1 MRALF
6 YLTMNMRKLGLNKIK
21 IFLKNFFLGILVGFS
36 DLFPAISGSTILMIF
51 GKYFELLKPINYLI
65 NSIYKLKKIEY
76 KNLNLIFTLPL
87 ISGIMLSVFTF
98 SRIAEH
104 LFDNYKA
111 QTITFISSF
120 LIIFIAWNLK
130 KIEKQSN
137 YLIFFFS
144 GILLSSVIYLIPD
157 NVIEN
162 TSLLVIL
169 VSGIFAMSFMIIPGI
184 SGSLMLVVIGSY
196 EKVISAI
203 SNFDLSFLIIFLFGG
218 IIGLM
223 TSVTLISKIIN
234 YFKSNLTIF
243 FYGLI
248 LGSIPKFFT
257 QATINNYYSIENLIY
272 LFLAIL
278 ICITLIKIIERYEKK
293 L

>member
-1 MRALF
+1 
-6 YLTMNMRKLGLNKIK
+6 
-21 IFLKNFFLGILVGFS
+21 
-36 DLFPAISGSTILMIF
+36 
-51 GKYFELLKPINYLI
+51 
-65 NSIYKLKKIEY
+65 
-76 KNLNLIFTLPL
+76 
-87 ISGIMLSVFTF
+87 
-98 SRIAEH
+98 
-104 LFDNYKA
+104 
-111 QTITFISSF
+111 
-120 LIIFIAWNLK
+120 
-130 KIEKQSN
+130 
-137 YLIFFFS
+137 
-144 GILLSSVIYLIPD
+144 
-157 NVIEN
+157 
-162 TSLLVIL
+162 
-169 VSGIFAMSFMIIPGI
+169 MSFMIIPGV

-203 SNFDLSFLIIFLFGG
+203 SNFDLSFLIIFLLGG
-218 IIGLM
+218 IIGLV

>member
-1 MRALF
+1 M
-6 YLTMNMRKLGLNKIK
+6 
-21 IFLKNFFLGILVGFS
+21 
-36 DLFPAISGSTILMIF
+36 
-51 GKYFELLKPINYLI
+51 
-65 NSIYKLKKIEY
+65 
-76 KNLNLIFTLPL
+76 
-87 ISGIMLSVFTF
+87 
-98 SRIAEH
+98 
-104 LFDNYKA
+104 
-111 QTITFISSF
+111 
-120 LIIFIAWNLK
+120 
-130 KIEKQSN
+130 
-137 YLIFFFS
+137 
-144 GILLSSVIYLIPD
+144 IYLIPD

-184 SGSLMLVVIGSY
+184 SGSLMLVIIGSY

-218 IIGLM
+218 IIGLV

>member
-1 MRALF
+1 M
-6 YLTMNMRKLGLNKIK
+6 
-21 IFLKNFFLGILVGFS
+21 
-36 DLFPAISGSTILMIF
+36 
-51 GKYFELLKPINYLI
+51 
-65 NSIYKLKKIEY
+65 
-76 KNLNLIFTLPL
+76 
-87 ISGIMLSVFTF
+87 
-98 SRIAEH
+98 
-104 LFDNYKA
+104 
-111 QTITFISSF
+111 
-120 LIIFIAWNLK
+120 
-130 KIEKQSN
+130 
-137 YLIFFFS
+137 
-144 GILLSSVIYLIPD
+144 IYLIPD